1 MTNRIEY
8 SMKKTVALTLM
19 SLSFLSF
26 ASQAGEPLAGN
37 EILSVQKG
45 GVPNKVYQQKKPHL
59 KIATYNIGKNDA
71 SGNVTDFTALNQAVK
86 NINADIIT
94 VVEIDNKTA
103 RSKKVDQLKE
113 IADANHM
120 HYAFGKALDFD
131 GGEYGV
137 GVLSRYPI
145 EHSQVV
151 KLPSGQAEQRA
162 TLMAQVK
169 VPGFDSPVVVMA
181 AHLDW
186 QKDPAV
192 RLMQARYLLDLS
204 IGDASSDFKDIASSI
219 KILAGDFNSTRDEQ
233 PLREI
238 RYFFNPVEKQGT
250 DYRTWPAVN
259 PAIDLDHIF
268 TFKGQKWNVKK
279 IEIPQ
284 DSASFT
290 WSAASDHLP
299 VIADLELTEQ

>member
-1 MTNRIEY
+1 MTYRIEY
-8 SMKKTVALTLM
+8 AMKKTVALTLM
-19 SLSFLSF
+19 SLAFLSF
-26 ASQAGEPLAGN
+26 SSQAGEPLAGT

-45 GVPNKVYQQKKPHL
+45 GVANKVYRQKRPHI

-71 SGNVTDFTALNQAVK
+71 AGNVTDFTALNQAVK

-94 VVEIDNKTA
+94 VVEVDNKTA

-113 IADANHM
+113 IANANHL

-131 GGEYGV
+131 GGEYGL

-204 IGDASSDFKDIASSI
+204 IGDAPSDFKDIASAI

-238 RYFFNPVEKQGT
+238 RYFFNPVEKQGS

-268 TFKGQKWNVKK
+268 TFKGQKWNVKTL
-279 IEIPQ
+279 EIPQ
-284 DSASFT
+284 DSARFT

-299 VIADLELTEQ
+299 VIAELELAEQ

>member
-1 MTNRIEY
+1 
-8 SMKKTVALTLM
+8 MKKSIALSLM
-19 SLSFLSF
+19 SLAFLSF
-26 ASQAGEPLAGN
+26 TSQAGEPLAGN

-45 GVPNKVYQQKKPHL
+45 GVPDKVYQQKKPHL

-103 RSKKVDQLKE
+103 RSQKIDQLKE
-113 IADANHM
+113 IADANHL

-131 GGEYGV
+131 GGEYGL
-137 GVLSRYPI
+137 GILSRYPI
-145 EHSQVV
+145 QHTQVIN
-151 KLPSGQAEQRA
+151 LPSGKAEQRA
-162 TLMAQVK
+162 TLLAQIA

-186 QKDPAV
+186 QKDPTV
-192 RLMQARYLLDLS
+192 RLMQARHLLDVS
-204 IGDASSDFKDIASSI
+204 IGDAPSDFKDIASSI

-238 RYFFNPVEKQGT
+238 RYFFNAVEKQGT

-268 TFKGQKWNVKK
+268 TFRGQKWKVKNL
-279 IEIPQ
+279 EIPH
-284 DSASFT
+284 DSARFT

-299 VIADLELTEQ
+299 VIADLELLEQ